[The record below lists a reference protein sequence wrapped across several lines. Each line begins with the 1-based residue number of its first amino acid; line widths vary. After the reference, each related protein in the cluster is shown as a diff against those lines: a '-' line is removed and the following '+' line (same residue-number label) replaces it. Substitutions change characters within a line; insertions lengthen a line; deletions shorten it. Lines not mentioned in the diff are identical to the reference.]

1 MMTVEDTRYIS
12 LNTQHCIKKPSSG
25 SGNTLYESSFLS
37 QISFDLKNVLK
48 DDDDILYSHVD
59 IINAQIP
66 VSFYLINYT
75 TNVLAYKI
83 NSGVIQLMTIE
94 RGNYNITSLMSVIK
108 QGFLN
113 AGYAFTI
120 TFNKVTGK
128 LLFVSP
134 IGTTFTILSS
144 TSGGT
149 INEII
154 GFDSV
159 SSYISTGN
167 SLNAEHPAS
176 LIGIKKLKISSS
188 ALHTSGLSS
197 GGGGDLLGII
207 PVNSVATGLILYENN
222 SSKKGGLLRNK
233 EISNIDITVTDEN
246 NRFINFNNVEY
257 SITLA
262 ITTTRILKERINS
275 LFRDSTQQIMD
286 KTQPQNVETNTGGD
300 ENDLDYFMY
309 KHGIQI

>member
-1 MMTVEDTRYIS
+1 MMTVQDTRYIS
-12 LNTQHCIKKPSSG
+12 LNTQHGIKRPNSG
-25 SGNTLYESSFLS
+25 SGNNQYESSFLS
-37 QISFDLKNVLK
+37 QIDFFFKDVLK

-59 IINAQIP
+59 IVNAQIP

-75 TNVLAYKI
+75 NNTLSYKI
-83 NSGVIQLMTIE
+83 NNGAIQTMTLE
-94 RGNYNITSLMSVIK
+94 RGNYNITTLISAIK

-120 TFNKVTGK
+120 TFNKITGK

-134 IGTTFTILSS
+134 IGTTFIILSS
-144 TSGGT
+144 GSGG

-159 SSYISTGN
+159 SSYASTGN
-167 SLNAEHPAS
+167 ILVGEHPAS
-176 LIGIKKLKISSS
+176 LIGIKKLKVSSS
-188 ALHTSGLSS
+188 ALHTSSISS

-207 PVNSVATGLILYENN
+207 PVNAPPNGLILYENN
-222 SSKKGGLLRNK
+222 STKKGGLLRNK
-233 EISNIDITVTDEN
+233 EISNIDISITDEN
-246 NRFINFNNVEY
+246 NRYVNFNNTEY

-262 ITTTRILKERINS
+262 ITTTRILKEKVNTQ
-275 LFRDSTQQIMD
+275 FRDSTRQIMD
-286 KTQPQNVETNTGGD
+286 TTQSQNVEPTIMGD
-300 ENDLDYFMY
+300 DNDLDFFMY

>member
-12 LNTQHCIKKPSSG
+12 LNTQHCIKRPSNG
-25 SGNTLYESSFLS
+25 SGNNQYESSFLS
-37 QISFDLKNVLK
+37 QIDFVFKDVLK

-59 IINAQIP
+59 IVNAQIP

-75 TNVLAYKI
+75 TNVLSYKI
-83 NSGVIQLMTIE
+83 NNGVIQTMTLE
-94 RGNYNITSLMSVIK
+94 RGNYNITTLISAIK

-120 TFNKVTGK
+120 TFNKITGK

-144 TSGGT
+144 SSGGT

-159 SSYISTGN
+159 TSYSSVGN
-167 SLNAEHPAS
+167 ILLGEHPAS
-176 LIGIKKLKISSS
+176 LIGIKKLKVSSS
-188 ALHTSGLSS
+188 ALHTSSLSS

-207 PVNSVATGLILYENN
+207 PVNAPPNGLILYENN
-222 SSKKGGLLRNK
+222 STKKGGLLRNK
-233 EISNIDITVTDEN
+233 EISNIDISITDEN
-246 NRFINFNNVEY
+246 NRYVNFNNVEY

-262 ITTTRILKERINS
+262 ITTTRILKEKTNTQ
-275 LFRDSTQQIMD
+275 FRDLTRQIMD
-286 KTQPQNVETNTGGD
+286 KPQSQNVEPSIMGD
-300 ENDLDYFMY
+300 ENDLDFFMY

>member
-1 MMTVEDTRYIS
+1 MMTVQDTRYIS
-12 LNTQHCIKKPSSG
+12 LNTQHCIKRPNSG
-25 SGNTLYESSFLS
+25 FGNSVYESSFLS
-37 QISFDLKNVLK
+37 QIDFVFKDVLK
-48 DDDDILYSHVD
+48 DDDDILYSHID
-59 IINAQIP
+59 IVNAQIP

-75 TNVLAYKI
+75 NNTLSYKI
-83 NSGVIQLMTIE
+83 NNGTIQTMTIE
-94 RGNYNITSLMSVIK
+94 RGNYNITTLISAIK

-144 TSGGT
+144 GSGG

-159 SSYISTGN
+159 NSYTSTGN
-167 SLNAEHPAS
+167 ILGSEHVCC
-176 LIGIKKLKISSS
+176 LIGIKKLKVSSS
-188 ALHTSGLSS
+188 ALHTSSLSS

-207 PVNSVATGLILYENN
+207 PVNAPPNGLILYENN

-233 EISNIDITVTDEN
+233 VISNIDISITDEN
-246 NRFINFNNVEY
+246 NRYVNFNNTEY

-262 ITTTRILKERINS
+262 ITTTRILKEKINT
-275 LFRDSTQQIMD
+275 LFRDSTQQIMNT
-286 KTQPQNVETNTGGD
+286 TQSQNVEPSTMGD
-300 ENDLDYFMY
+300 DNDLDFFMY